1 MSPVSDKPKPDPD
14 EPSGRAALVL
24 YQASL
29 PAMPLGFVLWL
40 VGMARDSYVLG
51 VAGLLLG
58 IVAAFI
64 WQDDQ
69 HPAHPGN

>member
-1 MSPVSDKPKPDPD
+1 MSDKPNSAPNERPR
-14 EPSGRAALVL
+14 RALLVL
-24 YQASL
+24 YQAAL

-51 VAGLLLG
+51 VAGLLIG
-58 IVAAFI
+58 IAAAFI

-69 HPAHPGN
+69 HPAHPGS